1 MRNVTRRDFVKGSLM
16 AAAAAVPGLVPR
28 PAGTQERM
36 TVTVY
41 AGVWEKA
48 MRETFLPCFKRDV
61 PNVEIDFLTGNETDW
76 IAKVQANP
84 RRPPVQV
91 MLAGVVHSLTAKRL
105 GLLEKIDPAKVPNLK
120 DLPPDMLFPDG
131 HGVIVDW
138 GAAGLVFNKEV
149 VKEPPKSW
157 EEFIARTVK
166 GEFGKKVMMPSINYA
181 FTDLAVIWTWANA
194 YGGDVDKAFEKIR
207 AVKPHVV
214 KWWSSPA
221 DVVKLL
227 VTREA
232 VIGPYFDG
240 RAWALHRDGNPWV
253 GYVNPAPG
261 VARTEVAVHKIVG
274 SPDAAW
280 NYINC
285 MIDPE
290 AQAGFSEMVLYAMSN
305 PKVKYPASV
314 AHMIS
319 KPSDT
324 IRPPI
329 EEVLKQRV
337 KWVERW
343 NKEIGG

>member
-1 MRNVTRRDFVKGSLM
+1 MRHLTRRDLLKGSL
-16 AAAAAVPGLVPR
+16 AAGAAVPALAAR
-28 PAGTQERM
+28 QAAAQQRL

-41 AGVWEKA
+41 AGVWEKG
-48 MRETFLPCFKRDV
+48 MRDTFMQCFKKDV
-61 PNVEIDFLTGNETDW
+61 PNVEVDLLTGNETDW
-76 IAKVQANP
+76 IAKIQANP
-84 RRPPVQV
+84 QKPPIQV
-91 MLAGVVHSLTAKRL
+91 MLAGTVHSLTAKAR

-120 DLPPDMLFPDG
+120 DLAPDMLFPDG
-131 HGVIVDW
+131 YGVIVDW
-138 GAAGLVFNKEV
+138 GAGGLVFNKEV

-157 EEFIARTVK
+157 QEFIERAAK
-166 GEFGKKVMMPSINYA
+166 GEFGRKVMMPSINYA
-181 FTDLAVIWTWANA
+181 FTDVAVIWAWANA
-194 YGGDVDKAFEKIR
+194 FGGDVDKAFDAIKR
-207 AVKPHVV
+207 VKPNVV
-214 KWWSSPA
+214 KWWASPA

-227 VTREA
+227 ATREG

-240 RAWALHRDGNPWV
+240 RAWAMQRDGNPWV

-285 MIDPE
+285 MIDPV
-290 AQAGFSEMVLYAMSN
+290 AQAAFSEMVLYAMSN

-329 EEVLKQRV
+329 EEILKQRV